1 MVPGIYEFDNLK
13 GPLKG
18 TASAQILASKEVPI
32 GTSSTHVST
41 PPGSHYSYHYTKF
54 NLLMVWQ

>member
-18 TASAQILASKEVPI
+18 TASAQILASKK
-32 GTSSTHVST
+32 GTNRYDEYPREYASGFSLQLSLYKV
-41 PPGSHYSYHYTKF
+41 
-54 NLLMVWQ
+54 